1 MTHLTREDLIDL
13 DRWYSIQFASR
24 EAAAAALE
32 RYRRYR
38 AAIAASAAEQGSHAT
53 DTSAA
58 ADTPDLAA

>member
-1 MTHLTREDLIDL
+1 MPGLTREDIIDL

-38 AAIAASAAEQGSHAT
+38 AEIAAREAERWSHVT
-53 DTSAA
+53 ERTE
-58 ADTPDLAA
+58 ADEPDLAA